1 MNKTYYKWNQVDDAV
16 HNIILQMYNDN
27 WRPKVIIGLTRGG
40 LAPAVKLSNLT
51 GIPMHTLDV
60 RLRDTFEG
68 YELESNST
76 FAKQALQGHNILIVD
91 DINDSG
97 ETLEWI
103 YNDWKG
109 TWPSRQSKTMWHDN
123 VRVACLIN
131 NDASNFNI
139 DYSSIQINKVE
150 DPCWV
155 VFPWEE

>member
-1 MNKTYYKWNQVDDAV
+1 MNKVYYKWNQVDDAV

-27 WRPKVIIGLTRGG
+27 WRPEVIIGLTRGG
-40 LAPAVKLSNLT
+40 LTPAVKLSNLT

-60 RLRDTFEG
+60 RLRDTFKG
-68 YELESNST
+68 YKLESNSE

-109 TWPSRQSKTMWHDN
+109 TWTSRESKTMWHSN
-123 VRVACLIN
+123 VRVACLIDN
-131 NDASNFNI
+131 TASDFDI
-139 DYSSIQINKVE
+139 DYSATQINKVD
-150 DPCWV
+150 DPQWI